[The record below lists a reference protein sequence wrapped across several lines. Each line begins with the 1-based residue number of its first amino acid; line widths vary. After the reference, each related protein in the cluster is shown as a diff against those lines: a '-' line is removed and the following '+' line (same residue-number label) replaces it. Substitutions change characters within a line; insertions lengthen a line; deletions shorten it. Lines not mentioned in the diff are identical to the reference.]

1 MARVK
6 EPKINSEFAFFIK
19 PLSEEERSKLRASII
34 EDGIR
39 EPIILW
45 EETGDI
51 VDGHNRY
58 DISKELK
65 IPCPTRVKSFK
76 SADDVLI
83 WMADNQLGRR
93 NANEETKA
101 FLRGKEYLANRRT
114 ENFHNLNGHKALAET
129 GLPNCQSDNP
139 GESTAQKLAKKHG
152 VSASTIMRDAAFA
165 QGVEASPDK
174 AAILAGTSGKTMTE
188 VRNAAPVF
196 CRSCRIST
204 PKKDCPDCADL
215 RGGKKPKRKGSR
227 KKAGAMKYDW
237 PNFKKKLG
245 EIVRSID
252 AVANGYD
259 RKGSVEHKKAIALMG
274 DFVNHMRLWE
284 KELVKGA

>member
-6 EPKINSEFAFFIK
+6 EPKINPDFAFFIK
-19 PLSEEERSKLRASII
+19 PLDAEERTKLRQSII

-39 EPIILW
+39 EPIVLW
-45 EETGDI
+45 EETGEI

-76 SADDVLI
+76 NADEVLL

-101 FLRGKEYLANRRT
+101 YLRGKEYLSNRRT
-114 ENFHNLNGHKALAET
+114 EILHNLNGSLDLGKI
-129 GLPNCQSDNP
+129 GLPDCQSDNP
-139 GESTAQKLAKKHG
+139 GESTAEKLAKKHG

-165 QGVEASPDK
+165 QGVDASPDK
-174 AAILAGTSGKTMTE
+174 KEILAGTSGKTMTE
-188 VRNAAPVF
+188 VRNSAPVF
-196 CRSCRIST
+196 CRTCRIGT
-204 PKKDCPDCADL
+204 PKKDCEACADL
-215 RGGKKPKRKGSR
+215 RGGKR
-227 KKAGAMKYDW
+227 KKAAKKKVGAMKYDW
-237 PNFKKKLG
+237 PNFKKKIG

-252 AVANGYD
+252 AVAHGYD